1 MFCLKLFT
9 DFFSLPIF
17 LFSPPVIQHTR
28 VAPILHGLH
37 RAISQL
43 NFVGGILAIG
53 ATTLNKKIQ
62 VASTYLAHRHKLLAL
77 QSAAATGSGDSSATG
92 SATGGATGSGGDEV
106 EKEDE
111 KDRAMRAMEARLQA
125 KIDRLSSGKNF
136 FIHNL
141 SGLHI

>member
-1 MFCLKLFT
+1 M
-9 DFFSLPIF
+9 
-17 LFSPPVIQHTR
+17 
-28 VAPILHGLH
+28 
-37 RAISQL
+37 
-43 NFVGGILAIG
+43 AIG

-125 KIDRLSSGKNF
+125 KIDRLSSGKIF